1 MAKKLKMIL
10 AAILFILLLP
20 YFITNFF
27 SGETTKEYALQ
38 TATRNFISIRVNG
51 EIREIAFE
59 DYVIGVAAR
68 QIDTNMQIETL
79 KAQMVITRTNL
90 KKLLE
95 QAPGELLTE
104 EYITLVELQRM
115 GSADKL
121 MQAAE
126 ETKGQVLTFDGN
138 LVFAPFH
145 AVSSGST
152 RSGEV
157 LQGEYAWL
165 KAVES
170 AKDVE
175 SERYLNVEL
184 VTSGKIRDSIQAAFP
199 GALTDESLMDQLEV
213 TKRDDSN
220 YVLQVKVG
228 SENISGEKLRE
239 VLGLNSSCFYIEET
253 DRKIR
258 VTTNGLGH
266 GLGLSQYGANKMA
279 SAGQN
284 HTEILQYYFPEC
296 IIV

>member
-1 MAKKLKMIL
+1 MAKRLKMIL
-10 AAILFILLLP
+10 AAILFLLLLP

-27 SGETTKEYALQ
+27 SAETRKEYALQ
-38 TATRNFISIRVNG
+38 TATRNFISVRADG

-59 DYVIGVAAR
+59 DYVMGVAAK

-90 KKLLE
+90 KKHLE

-104 EYITLVELQRM
+104 EYLTLEELQQK
-115 GSADKL
+115 GSANKL

-126 ETKGQVLTFDGN
+126 ETKGQVLNVDGN
-138 LVFAPFH
+138 LIFAPYH
-145 AVSSGST
+145 AISSGST

-157 LQGEYAWL
+157 LQGDYTWL

-170 AKDVE
+170 AQDVE
-175 SERYLNVEL
+175 AESYLYVEL
-184 VTSGKIRDSIQAAFP
+184 IAPGKIRDSIQTAFP
-199 GALTDESLMDQLEV
+199 GALTDDPLLSQLVV

-220 YVLQVKVG
+220 YALTVRVG

-239 VLGLNSSCFYIEET
+239 VLGLNSSCLYIEEI
-253 DRKIR
+253 DGKIR
-258 VTTNGLGH
+258 VTTKGLGH

-279 SAGQN
+279 AAGQN
-284 HTEILQYYFPEC
+284 YAEILQYYFPEC